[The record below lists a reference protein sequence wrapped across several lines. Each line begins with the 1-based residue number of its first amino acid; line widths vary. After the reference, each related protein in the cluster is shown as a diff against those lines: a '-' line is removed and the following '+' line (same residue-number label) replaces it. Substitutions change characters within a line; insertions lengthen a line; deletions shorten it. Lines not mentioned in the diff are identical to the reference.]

1 MKKNI
6 LGSLSII
13 LLLFIIGFIL
23 YEIKKNQDHFKQ
35 NYLVIKKERND
46 LEKKLNDLEQNYHN
60 KFFNEKQNENLQ
72 FNKNLKLITINRDT
86 VLAKNVLKNKL
97 VLRYNES
104 NCRLCVDSEI
114 DILIK
119 NASLISDEV
128 CIVATYSKFRG
139 IVVDKRKFD
148 KNKLKNIKIY
158 WVSSN
163 LKLPLEKQ
171 NIPYYFYLNSNL
183 TLGNVFIPMK
193 ERPKLS
199 QIYLKFALKNFFIIQ

>member
-13 LLLFIIGFIL
+13 LLLFMIGFIL
-23 YEIKKNQDHFKQ
+23 YEFKKNQNHFKQ

-46 LEKKLNDLEQNYHN
+46 LEKKLNDLEQNYNN
-60 KFFNEKQNENLQ
+60 KFFNEKQNENFP

-86 VLAKNVLKNKL
+86 VLANNVLKNKL

-119 NASLISDEV
+119 NASLFTDEV
-128 CIVATYSKFRG
+128 CVVATYNKFRG
-139 IVVDKRKFD
+139 IIVDKRKFV
-148 KNKLKNIKIY
+148 NNGLNNIKIY

-163 LKLPLEKQ
+163 LNIPLEKQ

-183 TLGNVFIPMK
+183 TLNNVFIPMK
-193 ERPKLS
+193 EYPKLS
-199 QIYLKFALKNFFIIQ
+199 QTYLKFALKNFFDKI